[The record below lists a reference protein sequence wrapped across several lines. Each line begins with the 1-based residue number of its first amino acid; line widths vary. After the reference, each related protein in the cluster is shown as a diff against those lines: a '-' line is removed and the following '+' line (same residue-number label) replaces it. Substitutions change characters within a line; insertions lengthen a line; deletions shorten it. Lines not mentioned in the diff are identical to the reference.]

1 MDRLDNL
8 EVKIDRVQ
16 EDVSEIKVT
25 MATNTAHLEVHMA
38 RTAAVEKTNELL
50 QEQVSLMRQSIND
63 QIRPLETHVL
73 LVKYTFALAG
83 TIAGAIL
90 TLWGFYQAYQSLIQS

>member
-1 MDRLDNL
+1 MDRLNNL

-25 MATNTAHLEVHMA
+25 MATNTAHLELHMA

-50 QEQVSLMRQSIND
+50 AEQVHLMREELK
-63 QIRPLETHVL
+63 PVEKHVL
-73 LVKYTFALAG
+73 LVNYTIMLIG
-83 TIAGAIL
+83 TVFTAIL
-90 TLWGFYQAYQSLIQS
+90 TLWGIYEAIQALRS